1 LSKGDFLIRAR
12 HIDIYIKTKILLNIQ
27 QLFSIKMQKL
37 QKIYFH
43 TQGCTANV
51 YESEAMAGML
61 AKVGYEIVNSLNSNN
76 DNISNTNNKNDVSNA
91 NGADMIILNIC
102 TVKGNKTALDAMKNL
117 HNQFADKKFVITGCI
132 PKEAIADIRKIIPD
146 ASLCST
152 TNMKSIVETVE
163 ETFAGNMIEAMS
175 YKREIKVNLPR
186 IRKNK
191 VVGITPI
198 LQGCA
203 HFCTFCSTRLVKGR
217 VLSFPSD
224 EIIADVKQNVVDGCK
239 EIWLTSQDNGTYM
252 LDHQKITALPELL
265 NAILAV
271 EGDFKVRLGMM
282 NPTHILPVLDKII
295 EVFNHPKMFKFIHV
309 PIQAGSD
316 KILDAMKRQYTVEEF
331 RTIIDKFR
339 AMHPDITISTDIIC
353 GFPGET
359 EDEFN
364 HTAEAVKQMRF
375 DVINL
380 ARFAPRA
387 YTVAAKM
394 PEQIHGRVKKERTRV
409 ITKLYRQIAAMH
421 NQRWIDWQG
430 EVIID
435 EISDYSPDGIKTW
448 NARNYAYKLVIIKD
462 SNNEFSLGDKLS
474 VRIKRATAFDLRAE
488 VVGVVE
494 KYANKISTINKID
507 ATSIS
512 TSMSEK
518 VVSDKLE
525 NELVIVN

>member
-1 LSKGDFLIRAR
+1 MRKS
-12 HIDIYIKTKILLNIQ
+12 
-27 QLFSIKMQKL
+27 

-43 TQGCTANV
+43 TQCCTANV

-61 AKVGYEIVNSLNSNN
+61 AKVGYEIVDSINSNN
-76 DNISNTNNKNDVSNA
+76 DKNVVSKSQNA
-91 NGADMIILNIC
+91 NSIMQNNILPDMIVLNIC
-102 TVKGNKTALDAMKNL
+102 TVKGNKTALDAMK
-117 HNQFADKKFVITGCI
+117 QFHTKFVGKKFVITGCI
-132 PKEAIADIRKIIPD
+132 PKEAIAEIRKIIPD

-152 TNMKSIVETVE
+152 TNMKSIIEVVE
-163 ETFAGNMIEAMS
+163 ETFAGNIIEAMS

-203 HFCTFCSTRLVKGR
+203 HYCTFCSTRLVKGR
-217 VLSFPSD
+217 VLSFPAD
-224 EIIADVKQNVVDGCK
+224 EIIADVKQNIADGCK

-265 NAILAV
+265 KEILSV

-282 NPTHILPVLDKII
+282 NPTHILPVLDKLID
-295 EVFNHPKMFKFIHV
+295 VFNHPKMFKFIHV

-331 RTIIDKFR
+331 RTIINKFR
-339 AMHPDITISTDIIC
+339 QAYPDITISTDIIC

-359 EDEFN
+359 EEEFN
-364 HTAEAVKQMRF
+364 QTAEIVKELKF

-394 PEQIHGRVKKERTRV
+394 PEQLHGRIKKERTRI
-409 ITKLYRQIAAMH
+409 ITRLYREIAAMH
-421 NQRWIDWQG
+421 NQRWIGWQG

-462 SNNEFSLGDKLS
+462 PNNEFSLGDKLS
-474 VRIKRATAFDLRAE
+474 VNIKRATAFDLRAE
-488 VVGVVE
+488 VVGIAE
-494 KYANKISTINKID
+494 KYPDKINTINKID
-507 ATSIS
+507 TTSIS
-512 TSMSEK
+512 TFMSEK
-518 VVSDKLE
+518 VVPDKLE
-525 NELVIVN
+525 NELIIVN

>member
-1 LSKGDFLIRAR
+1 MG
-12 HIDIYIKTKILLNIQ
+12 
-27 QLFSIKMQKL
+27 KL

-61 AKVGYEIVNSLNSNN
+61 AKAGYEIVDALN
-76 DNISNTNNKNDVSNA
+76 DDASNTQNAVSINQNNITP
-91 NGADMIILNIC
+91 DMLILNIC
-102 TVKGNKTALDAMKNL
+102 TVKGNKTALDAMKQF
-117 HNQFADKKFVITGCI
+117 HNKFAGKKFVITGCI
-132 PKEAIADIRKIIPD
+132 PREAIAEIRKIIPN

-152 TNMKSIVETVE
+152 TNMKSIVEVVE
-163 ETFAGNMIEAMS
+163 ETFAGNIIEAMS

-217 VLSFPSD
+217 VLSFPMD
-224 EIIADVKQNVVDGCK
+224 EIIEDVKQNIADGCK

-265 NAILAV
+265 RQILAIDGASGND
-271 EGDFKVRLGMM
+271 GDFKVRLGMM

-309 PIQAGSD
+309 PIQAGSN

-331 RTIIDKFR
+331 STIINKFR
-339 AMHPDITISTDIIC
+339 QVHPDITISTDIIC

-359 EDEFN
+359 EEDFQD
-364 HTAEAVKQMRF
+364 TANIVKELKF

-380 ARFAPRA
+380 ARFAPREL
-387 YTVAAKM
+387 TVAAKM
-394 PEQIHGRVKKERTRV
+394 PQQIHGRVKKERTRA
-409 ITKLYRQIAAMH
+409 ITKLYREVAAMQ
-421 NQRWIDWQG
+421 NQRWLDWEG

-435 EISDYSPDGIKTW
+435 ESSDYSPDGIKTW

-462 SNNEFSLGDKLS
+462 PNNEFSLGYKLQ
-474 VRIKRATAFDLRAE
+474 VKIKRVTAFDLRAE
-488 VVGVVE
+488 VLSIVE
-494 KYANKISTINKID
+494 KYIDKSVISLEPKVNVDSPLKIN
-507 ATSIS
+507 
-512 TSMSEK
+512 
-518 VVSDKLE
+518 VVNNKLE
-525 NELVIVN
+525 NELVILN